1 MDEKWEKDFSIYS
14 QFKGWIPHLCL
25 ILCLLWS
32 FLGVCSSRTPNQ
44 LLRSRVMPEVFFFA
58 CLKEILAILSFSGR
72 AWLLTWTQVCSVYL
86 GQKLVLVGSGPSSLL
101 DIIIRIERDA
111 HHLEFLVIKVLIS
124 FWKKEDS
131 LFKSN
136 KDVYCWISNNW
147 ISIYM
152 NTS

>member
-1 MDEKWEKDFSIYS
+1 MKNERRTSLFIVSSKDEFPIYAWFYAS
-14 QFKGWIPHLCL
+14 CDRFWGFVHQGLPTSCWGAGSCP
-25 ILCLLWS
+25 
-32 FLGVCSSRTPNQ
+32 R
-44 LLRSRVMPEVFFFA
+44 FFFA

-72 AWLLTWTQVCSVYL
+72 AWFLTWTQVCSVYL